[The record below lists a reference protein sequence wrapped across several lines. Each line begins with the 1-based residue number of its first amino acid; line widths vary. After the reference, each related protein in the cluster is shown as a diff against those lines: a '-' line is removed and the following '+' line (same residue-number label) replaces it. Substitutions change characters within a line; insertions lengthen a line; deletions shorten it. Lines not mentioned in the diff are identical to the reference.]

1 MNGEKNYAY
10 LVGRV
15 RVLER
20 GLLTPRMIDALL
32 RAEDLDQALRIT
44 AEIPYLGEAFQGIV
58 PSPQAIDRILTE
70 HFFSIVQ
77 DFARQKGGEDV
88 AGFFLLGFDVV
99 ALKLAIKHFVTKRAL
114 EKTYPSSLDA
124 RKVLRFLTGEGSEY
138 FPENLSETLRAIQ
151 EFLETHPENIQGVEF
166 LCDRFFLKETYRL
179 ANLASVPLRKWY
191 HLYII
196 FAYLRGALRAR
207 YQERKPEMLRL
218 LYFDNPLLGEREL
231 LEFLALPEEKIAEYL
246 EHLGFAFILP
256 EAGVFRNDPYY
267 IADMERKMDN
277 YLLSWIRQYR
287 RETFGPEP
295 VFGFLFAKSTDVKN
309 LRILLEGKYFGLEG
323 DVLRRKLRECYYE

>member
-20 GLLTPRMIDALL
+20 SLLTPRVLDALL
-32 RAEDLDQALRIT
+32 RAEDLDQALRIMT
-44 AEIPYLGEAFQGIV
+44 EIPYLGEVLQGVV
-58 PSPQAIDRILTE
+58 PTPQNIDRVLTE
-70 HFFSIVQ
+70 HFFGIVS
-77 DFARQKGGEDV
+77 DFARQKGGEEV
-88 AGFFLLGFDVV
+88 ARFFLLGFDVV
-99 ALKLAIKHFVTKRAL
+99 AAKLAIKHFMVRKPF
-114 EKTYPSSLDA
+114 EQPYPASFDP
-124 RKVLRFLTGEGSEY
+124 RRIFRFLSGEGSEY
-138 FPENLSETLRAIQ
+138 FPENFAQTLREVQ
-151 EFLETHPENIQGVEF
+151 GLLETHPGNTQGVEF
-166 LCDRFFLKETYRL
+166 LFDRFFLKETY
-179 ANLASVPLRKWY
+179 NLSTSVVGPLRKWY

-207 YQERKPEMLRL
+207 YQERKPSMLRL

-231 LEFLALPEEKIAEYL
+231 LELLSVPEEKVPEYL
-246 EHLGFAFILP
+246 EYLGFAFILP

-267 IADMERKMDN
+267 LAEIERKMDN
-277 YLLSWIRQYR
+277 HLLAWIRQYR

-295 VFGFLFAKSTDVKN
+295 VFGFLFAKSIDIKN

-323 DVLRRKLRECYYE
+323 ETLRRKLRECYYE